1 MNAPDDAVE
10 PTKVEVPVAAR
21 TGAIA
26 AVGLDLNADHVV
38 PRRQVVSWAMWDWAT
53 QPFNSVILTFV
64 FTALY
69 LTTDVFLDPSL
80 AGLADDDPLKVRGLA
95 DLASHGALA
104 RGVAAAMVAGV
115 LLSAVLYGPA
125 GLRALRGDL
134 PAAVDAARS

>member
-80 AGLADDDPLKVRGLA
+80 AGLADDDPLKALQDSIA
-95 DLASHGALA
+95 DE
-104 RGVAAAMVAGV
+104 
-115 LLSAVLYGPA
+115 PKKE
-125 GLRALRGDL
+125 
-134 PAAVDAARS
+134 